1 MHLNAHT
8 SPRIINIL
16 IPCSSVSLLSL
27 SSLLTLMTNVVSDDF
42 YTDLLRDPSHQQIN
56 ESKEFVELV
65 KLLPHY
71 QLTIPEAVVRHH
83 LQKVGC
89 QPVDNVVTKL
99 IALAAQKFAW
109 EVLEGA
115 LIFERQQNDTSED
128 ETPLT
133 TDTLVMSLRE
143 HNVDGLEDK

>member
-1 MHLNAHT
+1 
-8 SPRIINIL
+8 
-16 IPCSSVSLLSL
+16 
-27 SSLLTLMTNVVSDDF
+27 MTNVVSDDF

>member
-1 MHLNAHT
+1 MQSTHPQMEAEEG
-8 SPRIINIL
+8 
-16 IPCSSVSLLSL
+16 
-27 SSLLTLMTNVVSDDF
+27 F
-42 YTDLLRDPSHQQIN
+42 YQDLLRVPSHQEIN

-89 QPVDNVVTKL
+89 QPVDSVVTKL
-99 IALAAQKFAW
+99 IALAAQKFGQ

-115 LIFERQQNDTSED
+115 LGFERQKSSDGD

-133 TDTLVMSLRE
+133 TETLILSLRE
-143 HNVDGLEDK
+143 HNVDGLDATSLK

>member
-1 MHLNAHT
+1 MASND
-8 SPRIINIL
+8 N
-16 IPCSSVSLLSL
+16 
-27 SSLLTLMTNVVSDDF
+27 DF
-42 YTDLLRDPSHQQIN
+42 FTDLLQDPTHAQLNDSTH
-56 ESKEFVELV
+56 FVELV

-71 QLTIPEAVVRHH
+71 QLTIPEAVIRHH

-115 LIFERQQNDTSED
+115 LAFERTQNATNPE

-133 TDTLVMSLRE
+133 TETLVMSLRE
-143 HNVDGLEDK
+143 HNVDGLDAVALRDPVPR